1 MKRSIKCP
9 QCLHLVVE
17 VKKNTT
23 LNNLIEKYLEKHP
36 DRKRPYTEIEALEKL
51 NTTTN
56 NVVKVLNSRK
66 QQPVQKKQELSMN
79 FFWIDLNALQGDR
92 NFY

>member
-9 QCLHLVVE
+9 QCLQLVVE

-36 DRKRPYTEIEALEKL
+36 DKKRPYTEIEALEKL
-51 NTTTN
+51 NTTTI
-56 NVVKVLNSRK
+56 NVVKILNGRK
-66 QQPVQKKQELSMN
+66 QESVQKKQELPMN
-79 FFWIDLNALQGDR
+79 FFWIDLNTLQRDR
-92 NFY
+92 NFD